1 MLWPNHLQ
9 SGLFRSSSCLPPS
22 CKKLK
27 ECVVCYECISHQHE
41 FKYVHVNFSVI
52 HQHLNSHKFISSKL
66 YINFQKDHD
75 RRVCNGKVN
84 GCPGASYKK
93 HMIPAISWPGQR
105 NRKLVIEAM
114 ISTELIF
121 DSHLTECGCMLKILT
136 FGNIW
141 NTSFVIYHFQVCI
154 V

>member
-27 ECVVCYECISHQHE
+27 ECVVCYECISHQNE
-41 FKYVHVNFSVI
+41 LKYVHVNFSVI

-84 GCPGASYKK
+84 GCLGVWLKR
-93 HMIPAISWPGQR
+93 HMISTFSLPGQR
-105 NRKLVIEAM
+105 NRKLVFEAM
-114 ISTELIF
+114 ISIELII
-121 DSHLTECGCMLKILT
+121 DSHLTACGCMLKILT
-136 FGNIW
+136 LGIIW
-141 NTSFVIYHFQVCI
+141 NSSLVIYHF
-154 V
+154 